1 MKLNEM
7 CGAEPGRHPAGQN
20 VGSRV
25 TAGINPGVGRC
36 ALPAGGDVWMQTTAG
51 GITLTLVLLRTFLNY
66 SQVIHNTALAVSF
79 ISIGCRSKILL
90 QHIC

>member
-7 CGAEPGRHPAGQN
+7 CGAEPRHHPAGQN

-51 GITLTLVLLRTFLNY
+51 GALL
-66 SQVIHNTALAVSF
+66 
-79 ISIGCRSKILL
+79 
-90 QHIC
+90 